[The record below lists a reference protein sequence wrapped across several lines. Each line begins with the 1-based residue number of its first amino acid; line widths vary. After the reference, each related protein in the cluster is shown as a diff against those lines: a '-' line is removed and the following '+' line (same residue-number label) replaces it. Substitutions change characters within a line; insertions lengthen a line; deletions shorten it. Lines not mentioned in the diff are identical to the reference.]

1 MSHHIYRD
9 EETGQVKAVNG
20 KLGAVLAWVKVFQP
34 ILVILLI
41 PMCLYLFQHEYRH
54 KTLEQ
59 KASIG
64 ERVYSSTGEA
74 ISTNQLRTLWMQDI
88 KELEDRLPPAEYRE
102 GVQKQLDKLDE
113 KMDRIVELLLEDRV
127 EAKKR

>member
-1 MSHHIYRD
+1 MSHVYRD

-20 KLGAVLAWVKVFQP
+20 KLGALLAWVKIFQP
-34 ILVILLI
+34 VLVVLLI
-41 PMCLYLFQHEYRH
+41 PMCIYLFQHEYRH
-54 KTLEQ
+54 KILEQ

-74 ISTNQLRTLWMQDI
+74 ISSNQLRVLWMQDI
-88 KELEDRLPPAEYRE
+88 KDLEERLPPTQYRE
-102 GVQKQLDKLDE
+102 SVQKQLDSLE
-113 KMDRIVELLLEDRV
+113 QKMDRIVTLLLEDRA